1 MSGEGSNPDRSR
13 WLPKVNGNNTHG
25 RQKHLAISKQ
35 NLRKSLRNLLTNS
48 QIYDILLTKDEGKE
62 NPLKTRKEI
71 IMKKATMNTILTAL
85 TAIDPKKYANEI
97 AELTAELSKGQAQKD
112 KNAEAYESIHS
123 LIVEALS
130 DTPVT
135 CGELWESIEEN
146 VPDGITKGKV
156 QYALTH
162 LWQDEIVK
170 IEGKPNTYRRA

>member
-1 MSGEGSNPDRSR
+1 
-13 WLPKVNGNNTHG
+13 
-25 RQKHLAISKQ
+25 
-35 NLRKSLRNLLTNS
+35 
-48 QIYDILLTKDEGKE
+48 
-62 NPLKTRKEI
+62 
-71 IMKKATMNTILTAL
+71 MKKATMNTILSAL
-85 TAIDPKKYANEI
+85 TAIDPEKYANEI
-97 AELTAELSKGQAQKD
+97 AELTTELSKGQAQKD

-123 LIVEALS
+123 LIVDALS